1 MSSPFQA
8 LGRAARRLA
17 CLLALMLCCTPAI
30 ARAQIGGCTP
40 DLSDAFVLE
49 VETNLGTIP
58 IELYPNLAPA
68 TVRNFLRYAATH
80 NYDGVLIHRS
90 VPGFVIQ
97 GGGYREQN
105 GSYVGISTFST
116 LPNEACLSNTIGTV
130 AMARLSGQPNSATSQ
145 WFVSLANNTSL
156 DGVDGGFTA
165 FGRVVGNGMA
175 VASAIAAL
183 ARFDALAYLTL
194 PINRILRELPLQ
206 SPPGDLPGGYG
217 CSRASPTFGL
227 FNQALT
233 AFELDP
239 LRSSSGAVVPVLLD
253 PQCTGSAS
261 PPPPVVACT
270 PVVGRDVYQIN
281 LVTQTFTPP
290 PLHMSCEAVSESE
303 ISWAARRAGTIS
315 QLFPQDV
322 EILAV
327 PEPDGWVLRAAG
339 LAALALLQ
347 RARRPLAQSRAASG
361 TGSR

>member
-1 MSSPFQA
+1 MSSPCQA

-17 CLLALMLCCTPAI
+17 CLTALLLCCTPAV

-68 TVRNFLRYAATH
+68 TVRNFVRYAATH
-80 NYDGVLIHRS
+80 SYDGVLIHRS

-116 LPNEACLSNTIGTV
+116 LPNEACLSNAIGTV

-145 WFVSLANNTSL
+145 WFVNLADNTGL
-156 DGVDGGFTA
+156 DTFDGGFTA
-165 FGRVVGNGMA
+165 FGRVVGSGMA
-175 VASAIAAL
+175 VANAIAAL
-183 ARFDALAYLTL
+183 PRFDALAYLTL
-194 PINRILRELPLQ
+194 PYNQILSDLPLQ
-206 SPPGDLPGGYG
+206 STPLDPPEGYG

-227 FNQALT
+227 VNSTFTFFIA
-233 AFELDP
+233 DP
-239 LRSSSGAVVPVLLD
+239 LRSSSGVGVPILLD
-253 PQCTGSAS
+253 PQCTGSGS
-261 PPPPVVACT
+261 PPPPVVSCT
-270 PVVGRDVYQIN
+270 PAIGRDVLGFDLDLQDD
-281 LVTQTFTPP
+281 FGSF
-290 PLHMSCEAVSESE
+290 LHMSCAAVSESE
-303 ISWAARRAGTIS
+303 ISWAARRTGTIS

-327 PEPDGWVLRAAG
+327 PEPDVWIQRAAG

-361 TGSR
+361 TGPR